1 MDRTPTPSDPP
12 VLLVDDEPAWRGGQ
26 ESLFSLAAAWESAGR
41 PFALACAVGGEL
53 ERRARERGWPVRP
66 FAPGGELSPRVCRCF
81 TRWLDEIAPGV
92 ILYNTP
98 KPVTAGLLASRWRR
112 RPVRHVVARR
122 VVFPLRDHRLSRW
135 KYRQADHF
143 IAISAAVAAALRDSG
158 IPPAQI
164 TVVPEGLD
172 VAAFDAVAPAHE
184 EFPRR
189 AGCTFGCLAALT
201 REKGVDVLLDA
212 LARHRRRFPDSALRV
227 AGTGAEAEALKR
239 QAEALGLAESVR
251 FLGFRSDVAAV
262 VKCLDA
268 VVLPSRAEGFG
279 RAALL
284 AMAAGLPV
292 AAAATGGIPEVVV
305 DGVTGWLCVPDDPDA
320 LAGLLNRLAGE
331 PERARALG
339 AAGRARL
346 LERFTVVQMSE
357 QTAACIDKLLAPAG
371 GSGDNP

>member
-1 MDRTPTPSDPP
+1 
-12 VLLVDDEPAWRGGQ
+12 VDDELAWRGGQ
-26 ESLFSLAAAWESAGR
+26 ESLFSLADAWESAGR
-41 PFALACAVGGEL
+41 PFTLACAAGGEL
-53 ERRARERGWPVRP
+53 ERRARERGWPVRA
-66 FAPGGELSPRVCRCF
+66 FAPGGELSPRVFRCV
-81 TRWLDEIAPGV
+81 TRWLDDTAPGV

-98 KPVTAGLLASRWRR
+98 KPVTAGVLAARWRR

-122 VVFPLRDHRLSRW
+122 VVFPLRGHRLSRW
-135 KYRQADHF
+135 KYRQVDHF
-143 IAISAAVAAALRDSG
+143 IAISAAVAAALRGSG
-158 IPPAQI
+158 IPPARI

-172 VAAFDAVAPAHE
+172 VAAFDAVAPARD

-189 AGCTFGCLAALT
+189 DGCTIGCLAALT

-227 AGTGAEAEALKR
+227 AGTGAEAESLKR
-239 QAEALGLAESVR
+239 RAGALGLAESVW

-268 VVLPSRAEGFG
+268 VALPSRAEGFG

-292 AAAATGGIPEVVV
+292 VAAATGGIPEVVV
-305 DGVTGWLCVPDDPDA
+305 DGVTGWLCAPDDPDA
-320 LAGLLNRLAGE
+320 LAGLLDRLAGE

-346 LERFTVVQMSE
+346 LERFTVARMGE
-357 QTAACIDKLLAPAG
+357 QTAACIDKMLATAG

>member
-1 MDRTPTPSDPP
+1 MGHTPTLSDPP

-26 ESLFSLAAAWESAGR
+26 ESLFSLAAAWAAAGR
-41 PFALACAVGGEL
+41 PFTLACAAGGEL
-53 ERRARERGWPVRP
+53 ERRARERDWPVRP
-66 FAPGGELSPRVCRCF
+66 LPPGGELSPRVFRCF
-81 TRWLDEIAPGV
+81 TRWLDESAPGL

-98 KPVTAGLLASRWRR
+98 KPVTAGVLAARWRR

-122 VVFPLRDHRLSRW
+122 VVFPLRGHRLSRW

-143 IAISAAVAAALRDSG
+143 IAISAAVAAALRGSG
-158 IPPAQI
+158 IPPAKI

-172 VAAFDAVAPAHE
+172 VAEFDAVAPARD
-184 EFPRR
+184 EFPQR
-189 AGCTFGCLAALT
+189 AGFTFGCLAALT

-212 LARHRRRFPDSALRV
+212 LARHRRRFPDSALLV

-239 QAEALGLAESVR
+239 QAETLGLAESVR
-251 FLGFRSDVAAV
+251 FLGFRSDIAAV

-292 AAAATGGIPEVVV
+292 AAAATGGIPEVVA
-305 DGVTGWLCVPDDPDA
+305 DGVTGWLCAPDEPDA
-320 LAGLLNRLAGE
+320 LAGLLDRLAGE
-331 PERARALG
+331 RAQARALG

-346 LERFTVVQMSE
+346 LERFTVAQMGE
-357 QTAACIDKLLAPAG
+357 QTAACIDKVLATTG
-371 GSGDNP
+371 GSGENP

>member
-1 MDRTPTPSDPP
+1 MGHTPTLSDPP

-26 ESLFSLAAAWESAGR
+26 ESLFSLAAAWAAAGR

-53 ERRARERGWPVRP
+53 ERRAREQGWPVRP
-66 FAPGGELSPRVCRCF
+66 FSPGAELSLRVCRCF
-81 TRWLDEIAPGV
+81 TRWLDDVAPGI

-98 KPVTAGLLASRWRR
+98 KPVTAGVLAARWRR

-122 VVFPLRDHRLSRW
+122 VVFPLRGHRLSRW

-158 IPPAQI
+158 IPPAKI

-172 VAAFDAVAPAHE
+172 VAAFDAVTPARE

-212 LARHRRRFPDSALRV
+212 LARHRRQFPDSALLV
-227 AGTGAEAEALKR
+227 AGTGAEAEALQR
-239 QAEALGLAESVR
+239 QAEVLGLADSAR
-251 FLGFRSDVAAV
+251 FLGFRTDVAAV

-292 AAAATGGIPEVVV
+292 AAAATGGIPEVVA
-305 DGVTGWLCVPDDPDA
+305 DGITGRLCPPDDPDA
-320 LAGLLNRLAGE
+320 LARLLDQLAGE
-331 PERARALG
+331 PEQARAFG

-346 LERFTVVQMSE
+346 LERFTVAQMAE
-357 QTAACIDKLLAPAG
+357 QSAACLDKILATAG
-371 GSGDNP
+371 KSGDNP